1 MYVPCPSYVVP
12 CIELSFSH
20 MFSSYIHLLHKFF
33 SVDGLIPPV
42 PVMLLCAITLAVAA
56 MHATGKGPAGVAA
69 KAQYVFA
76 GQSAINLLAF
86 VADPAQVVLDTW
98 PSATGA
104 SLEAGVLFVGVM
116 QFYMALFLA
125 LTFLEGAE
133 SRFAGMVLVLGQWYR
148 DIIFLDSG
156 PPKPVRVL
164 GLALAAATAYE
175 YFGAAGKGKGKKA

>member
-1 MYVPCPSYVVP
+1 
-12 CIELSFSH
+12 

-42 PVMLLCAITLAVAA
+42 PPMVLSAITLAVAA

-104 SLEAGVLFVGVM
+104 SLEAGVVFVGVM
-116 QFYMALFLA
+116 QFYMATFLA
-125 LTFLEGAE
+125 LTFLKGAE
-133 SRFAGMVLVLGQWYR
+133 ARFAGMVLVLGQWYR
-148 DIIFLDSG
+148 DIIVLDSG
-156 PPKPVRVL
+156 PPMPVRVF